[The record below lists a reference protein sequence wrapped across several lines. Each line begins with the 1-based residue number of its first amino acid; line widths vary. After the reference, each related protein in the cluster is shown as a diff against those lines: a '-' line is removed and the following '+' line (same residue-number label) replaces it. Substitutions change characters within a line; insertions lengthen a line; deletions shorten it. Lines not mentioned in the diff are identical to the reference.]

1 MVITTPTLPPQVV
14 KTYIDA
20 LKNTPSKQVLDK
32 KEPNVRLLDKKE
44 PNVRLLDKK
53 VSSVRLDTT
62 RTNCN
67 CCGDDIRI
75 NGKNAEKMFVDLMNC
90 TKFSTLFRK
99 FFRLPKQCG
108 KASLVPGYTKSD
120 VQMSNLRF
128 QVKSSRVYETPLKNF
143 YEGRGGQVDKRTC
156 ISLIKLLS
164 LERFRNILWNFFEV
178 PINSFTDKVD
188 YSIGSKR
195 LATQN
200 YSQRVLDDL
209 IREFDKKKNEFLEI
223 AFWGNDQTISPE
235 FISFIRY
242 EKFLNCEKD
251 LTIYRVCDVIDYLSR
266 FNFTIGRYGTC
277 LTLGGIFSVRRK
289 GGDSGRPS
297 ANKVQSVLNVE
308 VLLDHL
314 KGSGKGFYYQF

>member
-1 MVITTPTLPPQVV
+1 MVITTPTPPPRVV

-20 LKNTPSKQVLDK
+20 LKNTPAK
-32 KEPNVRLLDKKE
+32 KESNDQVPSKKE
-44 PNVRLLDKK
+44 SNELPT
-53 VSSVRLDTT
+53 TT
-62 RTNCN
+62 RNNCN
-67 CCGDDIRI
+67 CCGDKIRI
-75 NGKNAEKMFVDLMNC
+75 NGKNAEKMFVNLMNC
-90 TKFSTLFRK
+90 KIFSDEFMQ
-99 FFRLPKQCG
+99 FFRLPEERER
-108 KASLVPGYTKSD
+108 ASLVPGYTKSD

-128 QVKSSRVYETPLKNF
+128 QVKSTRVHKTPQKNF

-156 ISLIKLLS
+156 NSLIKLLS
-164 LERFRNILWNFFEV
+164 LERFGNILWNFFEV
-178 PINSFTDKVD
+178 PINSFTGKVD

-195 LATQN
+195 LTTQN
-200 YSQRVLDDL
+200 YSQKVLDGL
-209 IREFDKKKNEFLEI
+209 ISEFESKKKEFLEI
-223 AFWGNDQTISPE
+223 AFLGNNQTISPD

-251 LTIYRVCDVIDYLSR
+251 LIVYRVRDVIDYLAR
-266 FNFTIGRYGTC
+266 FNFTIGRHGTC

-289 GGDSGRPS
+289 GGDSGRPG

>member
-1 MVITTPTLPPQVV
+1 MVIDMATSPSR
-14 KTYIDA
+14 KTYMEA
-20 LKNTPSKQVLDK
+20 LKNTLGKKVLVK
-32 KEPNVRLLDKKE
+32 KEPSEQVPVKKE
-44 PNVRLLDKK
+44 SPRLN
-53 VSSVRLDTT
+53 TT

-67 CCGDDIRI
+67 CCGDKIRI
-75 NGKNAEKMFVDLMNC
+75 NGRNAEKLFVNLMNC
-90 TKFSTLFRK
+90 TNFSAEFRQ
-99 FFRLPKQCG
+99 FFRLPKLYG
-108 KASLVPGYTKSD
+108 RATLVPGYTKSD

-128 QVKSSRVYETPLKNF
+128 QVKSTRLHETPMKNF

-156 ISLIKLLS
+156 ISLVKLLD
-164 LERFRNILWNFFEV
+164 LERVRHILWNFFEV
-178 PINSFTDKVD
+178 PINSFTGKVD

-195 LATQN
+195 LMTKN
-200 YSQRVLDDL
+200 YSQGVLDYFV
-209 IREFDKKKNEFLEI
+209 REFDEKKKKFLEI
-223 AFWGNDQTISPE
+223 AFLGTDPTISPE

-242 EKFLNCEKD
+242 EKFLTCEKN
-251 LTIYRVCDVIDYLSR
+251 LTVYRVCDVIDYLSR
-266 FNFTIGRYGTC
+266 FNFTIGRNGTC